1 MVRKLVV
8 WGASGHALVVADVL
22 RAGGGWEI
30 VGFLEDVGTE
40 RYGTEFAG
48 SRVLGGREMLA
59 ELRGSGVEHVIVAVG
74 DNNARTFL
82 ARLSRARGFRL
93 ATAVHPRA
101 TLAPDVVIGEGTVVA
116 AGSVI
121 NPATRIGENVIIN
134 TGASVDH
141 ECSVEEG
148 VHIGPGVRLG
158 GRVAIGPQAWV
169 GIGATV
175 RDGIRIG
182 ARAIIG
188 AGAVVVSDIPPDV
201 VAFGVPARVVR
212 SLKQGTEGETS

>member
-1 MVRKLVV
+1 MARKLVV

-22 RAGGGWEI
+22 RAAGGWEI
-30 VGFLEDVGTE
+30 VGFLEDVRTE

-48 SRVLGGREMLA
+48 SRVLGGREVLA
-59 ELRGSGVEHVIVAVG
+59 ELRAGGVEYMIVGVG
-74 DNNARTFL
+74 DSNARMHL
-82 ARLSRARGFRL
+82 ARLSRAQGFRL

-134 TGASVDH
+134 TSASVDH

-148 VHIGPGVRLG
+148 VHIGPGARIG
-158 GRVAIGPQAWV
+158 GRVTIGSQAWV

-175 RDGIRIG
+175 RDRIRIG
-182 ARAIIG
+182 ARSVIG
-188 AGAVVVSDIPPDV
+188 AGAVVVGDIPPDV

-212 SLKQGTEGETS
+212 SLKPGTEGETS